1 MEYRCV
7 QCGFKVNKLFVQYS
21 PGNIRL
27 MKCEN
32 CKEVADEYI
41 ECEFMIIL
49 IDLILHKRKAYRHL
63 LYNVLHEQTMDF
75 KGLIWNALTIKDRS
89 LLLRRSEKQSSP
101 TESYSSFWIWHML
114 LEVLF
119 GNVMLFST
127 YLFTAKTF
135 LDKSDGVS
143 RVVKLICD
151 WFFPTNQVWE
161 FPASAIFIIDLFVL
175 SSNTVA
181 LKVLTESSTDRCI
194 GTCVVAHA
202 VKLLTSQVSRL
213 RIFHPAIIFD
223 YETLSSF

>member
-27 MKCEN
+27 MKCDN
-32 CKEVADEYI
+32 CKQVADEYI

-49 IDLILHKRKAYRHL
+49 IDLILHKRKDYRHL
-63 LYNVLHEQTMDF
+63 LYNVLQQQTMDF
-75 KGLIWNALTIKDRS
+75 KLI
-89 LLLRRSEKQSSP
+89 
-101 TESYSSFWIWHML
+101 
-114 LEVLF
+114 EVLF

-127 YLFTAKTF
+127 YFFTAKAF

-143 RVVKLICD
+143 RYIGLLLAILISSYLKI
-151 WFFPTNQVWE
+151 FLIPMVVWE

-194 GTCVVAHA
+194 GMCAVAHA